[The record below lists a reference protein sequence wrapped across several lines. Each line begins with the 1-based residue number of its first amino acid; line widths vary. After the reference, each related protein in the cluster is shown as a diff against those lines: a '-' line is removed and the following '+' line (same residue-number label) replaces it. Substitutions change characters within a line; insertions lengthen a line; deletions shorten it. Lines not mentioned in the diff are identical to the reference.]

1 MTSKVFYFAVFLVAM
16 GVPNPGYAQA
26 DDLPVQYKPVT
37 SIDFGAQKVNATLIG
52 PGNQLIAETGRPVFN
67 PMIWI
72 RADFDDKT
80 AEQVNEVK

>member
-1 MTSKVFYFAVFLVAM
+1 MFKVFSFAVFLVAM
-16 GVPNPGYAQA
+16 SVPNTGYAQA

-37 SIDFGAQKVNATLIG
+37 SIDFGAQKVNATVVG
-52 PGNQLIAETGRPVFN
+52 PSNQLIAEPRRPTFN
-67 PMIWI
+67 PMIWV